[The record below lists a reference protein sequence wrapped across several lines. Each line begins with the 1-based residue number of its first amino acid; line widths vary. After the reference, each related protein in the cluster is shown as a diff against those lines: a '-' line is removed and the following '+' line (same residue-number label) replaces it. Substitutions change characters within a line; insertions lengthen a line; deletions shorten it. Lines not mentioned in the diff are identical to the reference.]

1 MGMLRGGKH
10 TAIFGPPTPGFLG
23 DGKLIGFDTDLPG
36 PRVVDRKAK
45 AKARAHRKAVKR
57 QKARDGR

>member
-10 TAIFGPPTPGFLG
+10 VALFGPSPPGVLGGGEFL
-23 DGKLIGFDTDLPG
+23 GFDTDLPG